1 MLYLT
6 PVVNRYIAACTY
18 NFMNNL
24 TTFYKTL
31 KSFLICLFF
40 IVLGYQTK
48 ANGFDDTAKYELK
61 LRERSIIKKVT
72 ENGKTQNK
80 KQSEFVLRLFKNGK
94 HLIEFDAILD
104 SFYRMEGKR
113 LSKVYPYNR
122 IIFNKYIP
130 AKAKRTRKDVSLKEN
145 YMSSFYLGKVGWK
158 KEGDIMVIRIRSD
171 YSAKVSDLVYW
182 KGREQFFLNLKE
194 KRSCGLYFHEVV
206 YDSLFDWV
214 STWFIE
220 RTKAYRYV
228 IDSVHFNNK
237 HDSMNTI
244 LLNGCCDTSFRQWKV
259 GFDFM
264 DEGFPIFSAVNIDI
278 PCNSCG
284 LSIQNVPIYK
294 AEIDFQDSW
303 LYRTGAVNKEFYPF
317 FFPKKGY
324 PILHR
329 EELINFKFYKIPK
342 KYLNMYTFY

>member
-1 MLYLT
+1 
-6 PVVNRYIAACTY
+6 
-18 NFMNNL
+18 MNSL
-24 TTFYKTL
+24 TTFSKVL
-31 KSFLICLFF
+31 KSFLVCLFF
-40 IVLGYQTK
+40 IGFAYDTK

-80 KQSEFVLRLFKNGK
+80 KQSEYVLRLFKNGK
-94 HLIEFDAILD
+94 HLIEFDSILD

-194 KRSCGLYFHEVV
+194 KRSCGLYFHEVIQH
-206 YDSLFDWV
+206 S
-214 STWFIE
+214 
-220 RTKAYRYV
+220 
-228 IDSVHFNNK
+228 
-237 HDSMNTI
+237 
-244 LLNGCCDTSFRQWKV
+244 LLNDIGNKFLLRAKEYHYRMDSSNYIDNCELLLNDCCSENFKEWKV
-259 GFDFM
+259 KLGYSGDYY
-264 DEGFPIFSAVNIDI
+264 
-278 PCNSCG
+278 
-284 LSIQNVPIYK
+284 QNVVVFVDVVCTLCTAPEGEKKIYSIYK
-294 AEIDFQDSW
+294 AYIDFDDPW
-303 LYRTGAVNKEFYPF
+303 FYEYVNKDFHPF
-317 FFPKKGY
+317 FFPEE
-324 PILHR
+324 PILK
-329 EELINFKFYKIPK
+329 EYTNIDYQFFKYRD
-342 KYLNMYTFY
+342 